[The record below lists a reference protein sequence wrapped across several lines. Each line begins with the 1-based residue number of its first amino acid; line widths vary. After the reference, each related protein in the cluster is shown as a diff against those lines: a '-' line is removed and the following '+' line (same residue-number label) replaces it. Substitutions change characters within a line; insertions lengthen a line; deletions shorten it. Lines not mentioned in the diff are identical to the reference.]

1 MNYIHYIVGRLIPAT
16 IIRMCVTGRDSYK
29 QETYM
34 YCIQVDV
41 DFKHYEKNIYMKKCS
56 GLGN

>member
-1 MNYIHYIVGRLIPAT
+1 
-16 IIRMCVTGRDSYK
+16 MCVTGRDSYK